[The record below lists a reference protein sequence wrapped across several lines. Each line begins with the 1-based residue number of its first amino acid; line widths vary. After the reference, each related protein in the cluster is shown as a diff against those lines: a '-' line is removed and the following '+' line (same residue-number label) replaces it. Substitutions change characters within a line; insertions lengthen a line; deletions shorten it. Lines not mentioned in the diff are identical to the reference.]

1 MNAGLEKIFNEL
13 EKQRENIYFKI
24 ADLPSDQY
32 SRSVNGKWSIGQ
44 ILTHLMTSERLS
56 LLYMKKK
63 SLGIKNLNDS
73 GSLEAF
79 KTFLLKIS
87 QRLPLRFTAPKFL
100 IAHTPSALDKEDLQ
114 LKWIRSRQELKN
126 FLEKIED
133 QNVRKK
139 IYKHPVAGRL
149 DARQAMIFF
158 YEHIRH
164 HLPQIKRLL

>member
-1 MNAGLEKIFNEL
+1 MNASLEKIFNEL
-13 EKQRENIYFKI
+13 EKQRENIYHKI
-24 ADLPSDQY
+24 ADLSSDQY

-73 GSLEAF
+73 GSLESF
-79 KTFLLKIS
+79 KSFLLKIS
-87 QRLPLRFTAPKFL
+87 QRLPFRFSAPKFL
-100 IAHTPSALDKEDLQ
+100 IANTPAALDKEDLQ
-114 LKWIRSRQELKN
+114 QKWVKSRLELKN

-149 DARQAMIFF
+149 DAGQAMIFF
-158 YEHIRH
+158 CEHVRH